1 LQIINFYFYFHH
13 RLAGLDGSL
22 FPSLRK
28 YSFVGGANLSDHQ
41 NYWKFGYSA
50 IMVTNTAFFRNH
62 NYHSNLDQLDAL
74 NIPKMGL
81 VIDGVFRTLLSL
93 K

>member
-1 LQIINFYFYFHH
+1 
-13 RLAGLDGSL
+13 
-22 FPSLRK
+22 
-28 YSFVGGANLSDHQ
+28 
-41 NYWKFGYSA
+41 
-50 IMVTNTAFFRNH
+50 MVTNTAFFRNH

-74 NIPKMGL
+74 DIPKMGL